1 MCTLYFRFAARVSEF
16 MKVLEDISKGSYERT
31 MVREKSKK
39 DDNGDEAAVR
49 EYLHYHLL
57 FLLY

>member
-1 MCTLYFRFAARVSEF
+1 

-39 DDNGDEAAVR
+39 DDAGDEAAVR
-49 EYLHYHLL
+49 EYLHYCLL
-57 FLLY
+57 SLFTNQLY